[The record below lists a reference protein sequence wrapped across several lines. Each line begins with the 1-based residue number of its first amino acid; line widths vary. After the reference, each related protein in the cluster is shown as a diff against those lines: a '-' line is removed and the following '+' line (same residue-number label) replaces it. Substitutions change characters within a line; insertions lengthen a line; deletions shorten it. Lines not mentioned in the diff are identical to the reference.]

1 MSHSLGALFA
11 FGLFALIVTGCGISF
26 GASES
31 ETEIFKELTVEGD
44 FRPGG
49 SLTMTLEYAQQYP
62 VTIDVECALF
72 EIEPEKTPTAA
83 TATSTPASE
92 LTPTPVRI
100 PNPRST
106 PVNKV
111 VDILAETLAANPEG
125 GPVDEATP
133 VPGVFE
139 RDFFA
144 PERSGKYVVLCFTP
158 DDDNNGIAES
168 ITIKP
173 AAGATATP

>member
-1 MSHSLGALFA
+1 
-11 FGLFALIVTGCGISF
+11 
-26 GASES
+26 
-31 ETEIFKELTVEGD
+31 
-44 FRPGG
+44 
-49 SLTMTLEYAQQYP
+49 MTLEYAQQYP
-62 VTIDVECALF
+62 VAIDVECALF
-72 EIEPEKTPTAA
+72 EIEPEKTPTPESAA
-83 TATSTPASE
+83 TATSTPTNG

-100 PNPRST
+100 PKPRST
-106 PVNKV
+106 PANKIL
-111 VDILAETLAANPEG
+111 DILAETLVANSVG

-144 PERSGKYVVLCFTP
+144 PERPGKYVVHCFTP

-173 AAGATATP
+173 AAGATATATP